1 MLAAWYTYPQNVSQ
15 ERNEVNTASHQT
27 TALVDPAWVAAH
39 RDDPSVC
46 LIDVAGLGQEALQA
60 YKAGHVPGAHPWQWK
75 ETLWDSHMRDFP
87 APQEFARRLGAAGI
101 GNDTTVVFYGE
112 GVQFGIYAWWVFRY
126 CGHDKVCVLD
136 GARYRWAGEGR
147 RLVTDEPAPRPAKT
161 YTPVARVERMRVLRD
176 EMLRVLGQSR
186 TLIVDARS
194 PEEYRGERVGAPPG
208 PDVGAMRYGR
218 IPGARHLY
226 FNELLNSDTSFRS
239 REELRAIVDAR
250 GVAPDKDIIAYC
262 RLSHRATVLY
272 FTLTELLGLDNVRIY
287 DGSWTEWGN
296 LVGVPIER

>member
-1 MLAAWYTYPQNVSQ
+1 M
-15 ERNEVNTASHQT
+15 NTGTRHKSS
-27 TALVDPAWVAAH
+27 ALVDPAWVAAH
-39 RDDPSVC
+39 ANDPDVC
-46 LIDVAGLGQEALQA
+46 LIDVAGLGQEDLQA

-101 GNDTTVVFYGE
+101 GNDTRVVFYGE

-126 CGHDKVCVLD
+126 CGHANVCVLD
-136 GARYRWAGEGR
+136 GARYRWAEEGR
-147 RLVTDEPAPRPAKT
+147 RLVTDDPAPRPVKT

-176 EMLRVLGQSR
+176 EMLRVLGQNR
-186 TLIVDARS
+186 TLILDGRS

-208 PDVGAMRYGR
+208 LDIGAMRYGR
-218 IPGARHLY
+218 IPGARHLF
-226 FNELLNSDTSFRS
+226 FNDLLNADKSFKP
-239 REELRAIVDAR
+239 REEMRAIVDAR

-272 FTLTELLGLDNVRIY
+272 FTLTELLGLDNVRVY

>member
-1 MLAAWYTYPQNVSQ
+1 MLTAWYTYSPNGSQ

-27 TALVDPAWVAAH
+27 NALVDPAWVAAH
-39 RDDPSVC
+39 RDDPGVC

-75 ETLWDSHMRDFP
+75 ELLWDSHMRDFP

-112 GVQFGIYAWWVFRY
+112 GVQFGVYAWWVFRY